1 MKTTLQGQR
10 ILLRP
15 LEYADAAALL
25 HAAADGE
32 LWNLTVTVVPSA
44 STVDSYLTKALDGR
58 DAGTVMPFVI
68 VLKDTCLLYTSP
80 SPRDGLLSR
89 MPSSA

>member
-1 MKTTLQGQR
+1 MSTTLQGQR

-15 LEYADAAALL
+15 LQYSDAAALL

-44 STVDSYLTKALDGR
+44 STVDSYLK
-58 DAGTVMPFVI
+58 
-68 VLKDTCLLYTSP
+68 KP
-80 SPRDGLLSR
+80 SMAVTLARSCRLSL
-89 MPSSA
+89 S